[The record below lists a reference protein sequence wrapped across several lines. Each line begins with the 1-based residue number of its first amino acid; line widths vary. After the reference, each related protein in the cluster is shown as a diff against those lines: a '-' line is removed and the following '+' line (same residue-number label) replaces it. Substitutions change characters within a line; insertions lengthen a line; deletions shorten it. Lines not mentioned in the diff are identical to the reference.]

1 MKNRSAFTGLAA
13 CIVALAGSALVAQ
26 TPPASSAPV
35 EPPARNDEVVTLQ
48 EFSVTATSASEYTSS
63 ESTTGTRIASSIRDL
78 PFKVSVVTGEF
89 MDDFNALEFR
99 EQMGYTSGV
108 VGYETISTGY
118 MLRGF
123 DADVQLR
130 NGFRRIGLIDK
141 VNIERAEVIKG
152 PAASIYGAVFPGGT
166 INFVT
171 RKPRVKHEDR
181 VTVTAGTND
190 LHRVQGSTT
199 GPLGNSGK
207 LFYRVDGALDERR
220 YDQPFKFRYQGTISG
235 QVLWRP
241 SPNTSLLVEAE
252 FLERREQAISSANVP
267 FLVQTAS
274 DPYRVAS
281 QNRTYNRYVRLAT
294 ELMDFNPQGPH
305 NYSNRYVKNLTATYE
320 RRLNETFS
328 LRSSANWFDRGLVR
342 QEVGGR
348 DQYNATTGR
357 MQRGTARYRPFAEG
371 GHSWQNDLLA
381 SFETGAIKHKLLFTL
396 DYQRQTQSPEQY
408 DAANNAAFPAAVASG
423 LSVSNPDYG
432 FTSYLDNPSLY
443 STIQKD
449 DSYIDIYGAF
459 LSERATMLDGKLI
472 VLAGLRYDSSKSVN
486 DDLTTATPTHTD
498 FSADAYTH
506 QLGVNYRVLPA
517 ITLYANKSTSFVPQF
532 GVGKDAN
539 GASFPLP
546 NESGRGWEGG
556 IKAGLLDDRL
566 TFTLG
571 YYDITL
577 ENVATTDS
585 TTNITYVTGEQRSQ
599 GFEFDFNWVVTPSL
613 QFFGGYGYADASIV
627 RNDVARHLIGTT
639 PRRAPRDTLGL
650 GAKYEFKRGKAKGL
664 FATAGL
670 RYASRSLVN
679 PSTGRNLTAS
689 ASNPIVNA
697 RMPNGQL
704 LFPALAEG
712 ALVTSGSVRVDD
724 GRESV
729 TNAPYAVVDA
739 GIGYKFKRGGYRQK
753 IQLNA
758 GNIFD
763 RRYTFGSGG
772 QGERR
777 SFSVTYDVTF

>member
-1 MKNRSAFTGLAA
+1 MKPPSAFLRILALSLP
-13 CIVALAGSALVAQ
+13 LATSVLVGQ
-26 TPPASSAPV
+26 TQSPAPA
-35 EPPARNDEVVTLQ
+35 EPPARNDEVVMLQ
-48 EFSVTATSASEYTSS
+48 EFSVTAKAASEYTSS

-199 GPLGNSGK
+199 GPLGSSGK

-241 SPNTSLLVEAE
+241 SAESSLLVEAE

-267 FLVQTAS
+267 FLVQTVS

-348 DQYNATTGR
+348 DQYNATTDR
-357 MQRGTARYRPFAEG
+357 VQRGTARYRPFAEG
-371 GHSWQNDLLA
+371 GQSWQNDLLA

-396 DYQRQTQSPEQY
+396 DYQRQTQTPEQY

-432 FTSYLDNPSLY
+432 FVSYLDNPSLY

-539 GASFPLP
+539 GTSFPLP

-585 TTNITYVTGEQRSQ
+585 TTNITYVTGEQRSK
-599 GFEFDFNWVVTPSL
+599 GFELDFNWVATPSL
-613 QFFGGYGYADASIV
+613 QFFGGYGYTDASIV

-650 GAKYEFKRGKAKGL
+650 GAKYEIKQGRAKGL
-664 FATAGL
+664 FATAGV

-704 LFPALAEG
+704 LFPSVAEG

-758 GNIFD
+758 GNVLD
-763 RRYTFGSGG
+763 RRYTFGSAG

>member
-1 MKNRSAFTGLAA
+1 MRHLPKLHRFSGLLLLLTGVRLFGQTTAT
-13 CIVALAGSALVAQ
+13 
-26 TPPASSAPV
+26 TPPP
-35 EPPARNDEVVTLQ
+35 ENEGVVTLQ
-48 EFSVTATSASEYTSS
+48 EFTVSSTAASEYTSS

-78 PFKVSVVTGEF
+78 PFKVSVITGEF
-89 MDDFNALEFR
+89 MDDFNATEFR
-99 EQMGYTSGV
+99 EQMAYTSNV

-141 VNIERAEVIKG
+141 VNIERVEVIKG

-181 VTVTAGTND
+181 LTLSMGTND
-190 LHRVQGSTT
+190 SHRVQASTT
-199 GPLGNSGK
+199 GPLGQSGK

-235 QVLWRP
+235 QLLWRP
-241 SPNTSLLVEAE
+241 SPNTSFHIEAE

-267 FLVQTAS
+267 FVIQAVS

-281 QNRTYNRYVRLAT
+281 QNRTYNRYVGLAT

-305 NYSNRYVKNLTATYE
+305 SYSNRYVKNVTATFE
-320 RRLNETFS
+320 HRINSIFS

-348 DQYNATTGR
+348 DQYNPLTGR
-357 MQRGTARYRPFAEG
+357 VQRGTARYRPFPEG
-371 GHSWQNDLLA
+371 GRSWQNDLLA
-381 SFETGAIKHKLLFTL
+381 SFDTGAIKHKLLFTL
-396 DYQRQTQSPEQY
+396 DYQRQTQAPEQY

-432 FTSYLDNPSLY
+432 YISYADNPSIY

-449 DSYIDIYGAF
+449 DSHIDIYGAF

-472 VLAGLRYDSSKSVN
+472 LLAGLRYDSSKSVN

-498 FSADAYTH
+498 YSAHAYTH
-506 QLGVNYRVLPA
+506 QLGLNYRVLPA
-517 ITLYANKSTSFVPQF
+517 ITVYANKSTSFVPQF
-532 GVGKDAN
+532 GVGKDVN

-546 NESGRGWEGG
+546 NEDGDGWEAG
-556 IKAGLLDDRL
+556 IKAGLFDDRL

-577 ENVATTDS
+577 NNVATTDS
-585 TTNITYVTGEQRSQ
+585 TTNITYVTGEQRSK
-599 GFEFDFNWVVTPSL
+599 GVELDFNWVATPSL
-613 QFFGGYGYADASIV
+613 QFFGGYGYTDATIV
-627 RNDVARHLIGTT
+627 RNEVARHLIGTT
-639 PRRAPRDTLGL
+639 PRRAPRDTIGL
-650 GAKYEFKRGKAKGL
+650 GAKYELKQGKLKG
-664 FATAGL
+664 FYATAGV
-670 RYASRSLVN
+670 RYSARSLVN
-679 PSTGRNLTAS
+679 PSTGRALTAS
-689 ASNPIVNA
+689 ASNPIVNG
-697 RMPNGQL
+697 RMPNGEL
-704 LFPALAEG
+704 LFPNLAEG
-712 ALVTSGSVRVDD
+712 AVVTSGTVRVDD

-729 TNAPYAVVDA
+729 YNAPYAVVDT
-739 GIGYKFKRGGYRQK
+739 GIGYKFKLGGYRQK
-753 IQLNA
+753 VQVNC
-758 GNIFD
+758 GNILD
-763 RRYTFGSGG
+763 RRYTFGSSG
-772 QGERR
+772 QGDRR
-777 SFSVTYDVTF
+777 SLSFTYDITF

>member
-1 MKNRSAFTGLAA
+1 MKQRPALNLLAA
-13 CIVALAGSALVAQ
+13 CALALTGSNLVAQ
-26 TPPASSAPV
+26 TSPAPQP
-35 EPPARNDEVVTLQ
+35 ETTPRNEDVVTLP
-48 EFSVTATSASEYTSS
+48 EFAVSATSASEYTSS

-99 EQMGYTSGV
+99 EQMGYTSNV
-108 VGYETISTGY
+108 VGFETISTGY
-118 MLRGF
+118 QIRGF
-123 DADVQLR
+123 DGDVQLR

-181 VTVTAGTND
+181 FSVTAGTND
-190 LHRVQGSTT
+190 SHRVQASTT
-199 GPLGNSGK
+199 GPLGGNGK
-207 LFYRVDGALDERR
+207 LFYRIDGALDERR

-235 QVLWRP
+235 QLLWRP
-241 SPNTSLLVEAE
+241 SIDTSLLVEAE

-267 FLVQTAS
+267 VLVQTTA
-274 DPYRVAS
+274 DPYRVPA

-294 ELMDFNPQGPH
+294 ELIDFNPQGPH
-305 NYSNRYVKNLTATYE
+305 NFSNRYVKNLTATFE
-320 RRLNETFS
+320 HRFS
-328 LRSSANWFDRGLVR
+328 PIFTLRSSANWFDRGLVR

-357 MQRGTARYRPFAEG
+357 VQRGTARYRPFPEG
-371 GHSWQNDLLA
+371 GRSWQNDLLA
-381 SFETGAIKHKLLFTL
+381 SFETGGIKHKLLFTL
-396 DYQRQTQSPEQY
+396 DYQRQTQAPEQY
-408 DAANNAAFPAAVASG
+408 DAATSAAFSATVAGG
-423 LSVSNPDYG
+423 LSVTDPDYA
-432 FTSYLDNPSLY
+432 FVSYIDDPALY
-443 STIQKD
+443 RTIQKD
-449 DSYIDIYGAF
+449 DSHIDIYGAF

-486 DDLTTATPTHTD
+486 DDLATAPVTSTAFRAH
-498 FSADAYTH
+498 AYTH

-532 GVGKDAN
+532 GVGKDAD

-546 NESGRGWEGG
+546 NEDGRGWEAG
-556 IKAGLLDDRL
+556 IKAGLLDNRL

-585 TTNITYVTGEQRSQ
+585 TTNITYVTGEQRSK
-599 GFEFDFNWVVTPSL
+599 GVELDFNWVVTPSL
-613 QFFGGYGYADASIV
+613 QFFGGYGYTDATIV
-627 RNDVARHLIGTT
+627 RNDVARHLIGST
-639 PRRAPRDTLGL
+639 PRRAARDTLGI
-650 GAKYEFKRGKAKGL
+650 GAKYELKQGKRRGL
-664 FATAGL
+664 FATAGV

-689 ASNPIVNA
+689 ASNLIVNG
-697 RMPNGQL
+697 RLPNGIL
-704 LFPALAEG
+704 LFPSLAEG

-729 TNAPYAVVDA
+729 ANAPYAVLDA
-739 GIGYKFKRGGYRQK
+739 GIGYKFKVGRYRQK

-758 GNIFD
+758 GNVLD

-772 QGERR
+772 QGDRR
-777 SFSVTYDVTF
+777 SFAITYDVTF

>member
-1 MKNRSAFTGLAA
+1 MKPRSVFLRL
-13 CIVALAGSALVAQ
+13 VALSLPLASSVLLGQ
-26 TPPASSAPV
+26 TPSNAPA

-48 EFSVTATSASEYTSS
+48 EFAVTAKAASEYTSS

-190 LHRVQGSTT
+190 SHRVQGSTT

-235 QVLWRP
+235 QLLWRP
-241 SPNTSLLVEAE
+241 SADSSLLVEAE

-267 FLVQTAS
+267 FLVQTVS

-294 ELMDFNPQGPH
+294 ELIDFNPQGPH

-348 DQYNATTGR
+348 DQYNATTDR
-357 MQRGTARYRPFAEG
+357 VQRGTARYRPFAEG
-371 GHSWQNDLLA
+371 GQSWQNDLLA

-396 DYQRQTQSPEQY
+396 DYQRQTQTPEQY

-599 GFEFDFNWVVTPSL
+599 GFELDFNWVATPSL
-613 QFFGGYGYADASIV
+613 QFFGGYGYTDATIV

-639 PRRAPRDTLGL
+639 PRRAPRDTFGL
-650 GAKYEFKRGKAKGL
+650 GAKYEIKRGKAKGL
-664 FATAGL
+664 FATAGV
-670 RYASRSLVN
+670 RYAARSLVN

-697 RMPNGQL
+697 RMPNGEL

-729 TNAPYAVVDA
+729 YNAPYAVVDA
-739 GIGYKFKRGGYRQK
+739 GVGYKFKRGGYRQK

-758 GNIFD
+758 GNILD
-763 RRYTFGSGG
+763 RRYTFGSAG
-772 QGERR
+772 QGDRR
-777 SFSVTYDVTF
+777 SFSVTYDITF

>member
-1 MKNRSAFTGLAA
+1 MKPRSAFLRL
-13 CIVALAGSALVAQ
+13 VALSLPLASSVLFGQ
-26 TPPASSAPV
+26 TPPPAPV

-190 LHRVQGSTT
+190 LHRVQASTT

-220 YDQPFKFRYQGTISG
+220 YDSPFKFRYQGTISG

-241 SPNTSLLVEAE
+241 SSKTSLLVEAE

-305 NYSNRYVKNLTATYE
+305 NYSNRYVKNLTATFE

-348 DQYNATTGR
+348 DQYNATTDR
-357 MQRGTARYRPFAEG
+357 IQRGTARYRPFAEG

-408 DAANNAAFPAAVASG
+408 DAANNAAFPTAVASG

-432 FTSYLDNPSLY
+432 FTSYFDNPALY

-532 GVGKDAN
+532 GVGKDGN

-585 TTNITYVTGEQRSQ
+585 TTNITYVTGEQRSK
-599 GFEFDFNWVVTPSL
+599 GFELDFNWVVTPSL

-664 FATAGL
+664 FATAGV

-679 PSTGRNLTAS
+679 PATGRNLTAS

-729 TNAPYAVVDA
+729 ANAPYAVVDA
-739 GIGYKFKRGGYRQK
+739 GLGYKFKRGGYRQK
-753 IQLNA
+753 IQVNA
-758 GNIFD
+758 GNVLD
-763 RRYTFGSGG
+763 RRYTFGSAG

>member
-1 MKNRSAFTGLAA
+1 MNLRSVLVRIAA
-13 CIVALAGSALVAQ
+13 LPLLAGSALVAQ
-26 TPPASSAPV
+26 TAPTRAPETSPA
-35 EPPARNDEVVTLQ
+35 NDEVVTLQ
-48 EFSVTATSASEYTSS
+48 EFAVTASSASEYTSS

-99 EQMGYTSGV
+99 EQMGYTSNV

-118 MLRGF
+118 QIRGF
-123 DADVQLR
+123 DGDVQLR

-171 RKPRVKHEDR
+171 RKPRVKNEDR
-181 VTVTAGTND
+181 FTVTAGTND
-190 LHRVQGSTT
+190 SHRVQASTT
-199 GPLGNSGK
+199 GPLGGSGK
-207 LFYRVDGALDERR
+207 LFYRIDGALDERR

-235 QVLWRP
+235 QLLWRP
-241 SPNTSLLVEAE
+241 SINTSLLVEAE

-267 FLVQTAS
+267 LLVQTTA
-274 DPYRVAS
+274 DPYRVPS

-294 ELMDFNPQGPH
+294 ELIDFNPQGPH
-305 NYSNRYVKNLTATYE
+305 NFSNRYVKNLTATLE
-320 RRLNETFS
+320 HRFSPIFTF
-328 LRSSANWFDRGLVR
+328 RSSANWFDRGLVR

-357 MQRGTARYRPFAEG
+357 TQRGTARYRPFPEG
-371 GHSWQNDLLA
+371 GLSWQNDLLA

-396 DYQRQTQSPEQY
+396 DYQRQTQAPEQY
-408 DAANNAAFPAAVASG
+408 DAATNAAFPAAVASG
-423 LSVSNPDYG
+423 LSVADPDYG
-432 FTSYLDNPSLY
+432 FVSYIDNPSLY

-449 DSYIDIYGAF
+449 DSRIDIYGAF

-486 DDLTTATPTHTD
+486 DDLTTAPVTRTE
-498 FSADAYTH
+498 FSAHAYTH
-506 QLGVNYRVLPA
+506 QLGANYRVLPA

-546 NESGRGWEGG
+546 NEDGRGWEAGV
-556 IKAGLLDDRL
+556 KAGLLDNRL

-571 YYDITL
+571 YFDITL

-585 TTNITYVTGEQRSQ
+585 TTNITYVTGEQRSK
-599 GFEFDFNWVVTPSL
+599 GVELDFNWVVTPSL
-613 QFFGGYGYADASIV
+613 QFFGGYGYTDATIV
-627 RNDVARHLIGTT
+627 RNDVARHLIGST
-639 PRRAPRDTLGL
+639 PRRAPRDTLGV
-650 GAKYEFKRGKAKGL
+650 GAKYELKQGKLKG
-664 FATAGL
+664 FYATAGV
-670 RYASRSLVN
+670 RYTASALVN

-689 ASNPIVNA
+689 ASNPIVNS
-697 RMPNGQL
+697 RLPNGIL
-704 LFPALAEG
+704 LFPNLAEG

-729 TNAPYAVVDA
+729 ANAPSAVVDA
-739 GIGYKFKRGGYRQK
+739 GVGYKFKVGRYRQK

-758 GNIFD
+758 GNILD

-772 QGERR
+772 QGDRR
-777 SFSVTYDVTF
+777 SFAVTYDVTF

>member
-1 MKNRSAFTGLAA
+1 MKPRSAFLRL
-13 CIVALAGSALVAQ
+13 VALSLPLTSSVLFGQ
-26 TPPASSAPV
+26 TPPPAPA

-190 LHRVQGSTT
+190 LHRVQASTT

-220 YDQPFKFRYQGTISG
+220 YDAPFKFRYQGTISG

-305 NYSNRYVKNLTATYE
+305 NYSNRYVKNLTATFE

-348 DQYNATTGR
+348 DQYNATTDR
-357 MQRGTARYRPFAEG
+357 IQRGTARYRPFPEG
-371 GHSWQNDLLA
+371 GYSWQNDLLA
-381 SFETGAIKHKLLFTL
+381 SFETGSIKHKLLFTL
-396 DYQRQTQSPEQY
+396 DYQRQTQAPEQY
-408 DAANNAAFPAAVASG
+408 DAATNAAFPAAVASG

-432 FTSYLDNPSLY
+432 FVSYFDNPALY

-449 DSYIDIYGAF
+449 ESHIDIYGAF

-532 GVGKDAN
+532 GVGKDGN

-585 TTNITYVTGEQRSQ
+585 TTNITYVTGEQRSK
-599 GFEFDFNWVVTPSL
+599 GFELDFNWVVTPSL
-613 QFFGGYGYADASIV
+613 QFFGGYGYADATIV

-664 FATAGL
+664 FATAGV

-679 PSTGRNLTAS
+679 PATGRNLTAS

-729 TNAPYAVVDA
+729 FNAPYAVVDA

-753 IQLNA
+753 IQVNA
-758 GNIFD
+758 GNILD
-763 RRYTFGSGG
+763 RRYTFGSAG
-772 QGERR
+772 QGERQ

>member
-1 MKNRSAFTGLAA
+1 MKPRSAFLRL
-13 CIVALAGSALVAQ
+13 VALSLPLASSVLIGQ
-26 TPPASSAPV
+26 TPSNAPA
-35 EPPARNDEVVTLQ
+35 EPPARNDEVVMLQ
-48 EFSVTATSASEYTSS
+48 EFSVTAKAASEYTSS

-181 VTVTAGTND
+181 LTVTAGTND
-190 LHRVQGSTT
+190 AHRVQGSTT
-199 GPLGNSGK
+199 GPLGKSGK

-241 SPNTSLLVEAE
+241 SAESSLLVEAE

-267 FLVQTAS
+267 FLVQTVS

-320 RRLNETFS
+320 RRLNDTFS
-328 LRSSANWFDRGLVR
+328 FRSSANWFDRGLVR

-348 DQYNATTGR
+348 DQYNATTDR
-357 MQRGTARYRPFAEG
+357 VQRGTARYRPFAEG
-371 GHSWQNDLLA
+371 GQSWQNDLLA

-396 DYQRQTQSPEQY
+396 DYQRQTQTPEQY

-432 FTSYLDNPSLY
+432 FVSYLDNPSLY

-506 QLGVNYRVLPA
+506 QLGANYRVLPA

-556 IKAGLLDDRL
+556 IKAGLLNDRL

-599 GFEFDFNWVVTPSL
+599 GFELDFNWVVTPSL
-613 QFFGGYGYADASIV
+613 QFFGGYGYTDAMIV

-650 GAKYEFKRGKAKGL
+650 GAKYEVKQGWAKGL
-664 FATAGL
+664 FATAGV
-670 RYASRSLVN
+670 RYAARSLVN

-697 RMPNGQL
+697 RMPNGEL

-729 TNAPYAVVDA
+729 YNAPYAVVDA
-739 GIGYKFKRGGYRQK
+739 GIGYKFMRGGYRQK
-753 IQLNA
+753 IQLNT
-758 GNIFD
+758 GNVLD
-763 RRYTFGSGG
+763 RRYTFGSAG
-772 QGERR
+772 QGDRR
-777 SFSVTYDVTF
+777 SFSVTYDITF

>member
-1 MKNRSAFTGLAA
+1 MKPRSVFLRL
-13 CIVALAGSALVAQ
+13 VALSLPLASSVLLGQ
-26 TPPASSAPV
+26 TPSPAPA

-190 LHRVQGSTT
+190 SHRIQGSTT

-241 SPNTSLLVEAE
+241 SPNSSLLVEAE

-267 FLVQTAS
+267 FLVQTTA

-348 DQYNATTGR
+348 DQYNATTDR
-357 MQRGTARYRPFAEG
+357 VQRGTARYRPFAEG

-408 DAANNAAFPAAVASG
+408 DAATNAAFPTAVASG

-432 FTSYLDNPSLY
+432 FVSYLDNPSLY

-532 GVGKDAN
+532 GVGKDGN

-556 IKAGLLDDRL
+556 IKAALLGDRL

-599 GFEFDFNWVVTPSL
+599 GFELDFNWVATPSL
-613 QFFGGYGYADASIV
+613 QFFGGYGYTDATIV

-650 GAKYEFKRGKAKGL
+650 GAKYEIKRGKAKGL
-664 FATAGL
+664 FATAGV

-697 RMPNGQL
+697 RMPNGEL

-729 TNAPYAVVDA
+729 VNSPYAVVDA

-758 GNIFD
+758 GNILD
-763 RRYTFGSGG
+763 RRYTFGSAG
-772 QGERR
+772 QGDRR
-777 SFSVTYDVTF
+777 SFSVTYDITF